1 MKTTEHGI
9 EDSKDIENMHHMR
22 LMTLLQELVRDKGY
36 KGAARVLELDQRTV
50 AECARTGQ
58 LSRRVRQALERAL
71 QEGVGSAAARQRER
85 NDRLEKRVVALE
97 KGRDEM
103 AKSYDT
109 LGKEV
114 RRRVAAVEGRVEALK
129 RSDAQG
135 TGAGHAGAGPSQ
147 VKADGS
153 ERGASGMGRKPPPRP
168 RLRREYPDLVTL
180 EPAED
185 DEEVFGEVWPMIVE
199 WRELKDAHPNDGK
212 SLGWLRTEERF
223 LALELAL
230 LEDHGMTLPPARF
243 PAEGLRPQRAGQLA
257 PDGALRHAESAQKAG
272 ASEQADP
279 PTAVAVAGPGVRRL
293 AGNFSERFGGGLRKG
308 CRRPSFAGLGPLI
321 MSVLLGFFQG
331 FRP

>member
-9 EDSKDIENMHHMR
+9 EDSKDVENVYHMR
-22 LMTLLQELVRDKGY
+22 LMALLQELVRDKGY

-85 NDRLEKRVVALE
+85 NERLEKRVVALE

-103 AKSYDT
+103 AKGYDA

-147 VKADGS
+147 AES
-153 ERGASGMGRKPPPRP
+153 GAAGMGRKPPPRP

-180 EPAED
+180 DPAED
-185 DEEVFGEVWPMIVE
+185 DEEVFGDAWQMIVE
-199 WRELKDAHPNDGK
+199 WREMKAVHPNDGK

-223 LALELAL
+223 LGLELAL

-243 PAEGLRPQRAGQLA
+243 PLRGFDRNGQVNWRQTALY
-257 PDGALRHAESAQKAG
+257 DTRRALRKRELLN
-272 ASEQADP
+272 
-279 PTAVAVAGPGVRRL
+279 TLTLRL
-293 AGNFSERFGGGLRKG
+293 LWR
-308 CRRPSFAGLGPLI
+308 
-321 MSVLLGFFQG
+321 
-331 FRP
+331 